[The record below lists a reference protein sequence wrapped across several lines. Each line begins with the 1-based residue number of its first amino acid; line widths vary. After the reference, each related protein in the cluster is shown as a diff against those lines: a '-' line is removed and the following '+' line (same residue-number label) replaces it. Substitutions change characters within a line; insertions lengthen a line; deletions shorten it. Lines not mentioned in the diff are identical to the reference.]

1 MGRYYDVT
9 MKLKNSMAIFEGDP
23 EFKMENLYN
32 IKEHGYNV
40 SSLNLGTHTGTHID
54 APRHFF
60 EDGTAVDSI
69 PVEKLVGK
77 AKVFFIDKDSIDYE
91 DIKDLN
97 IEKHDKI
104 IFKTPN
110 SRFIDHCEFHKDFT
124 ALTKEAAEFLV
135 KQEIHMVGIDY
146 MSIESFYSE
155 DEKVHEILLSNEV
168 VILEYLDLRE
178 IEEGQYEITALPL
191 RIKDGDG
198 SPARVILREVNR

>member
-77 AKVFFIDKDSIDYE
+77 AKVFFIDKDSIDY
-91 DIKDLN
+91 
-97 IEKHDKI
+97 
-104 IFKTPN
+104 
-110 SRFIDHCEFHKDFT
+110 
-124 ALTKEAAEFLV
+124 
-135 KQEIHMVGIDY
+135 

-198 SPARVILREVNR
+198 SPARVILREVNG

>member
-1 MGRYYDVT
+1 MSRYYDVT
-9 MKLKNSMAIFEGDP
+9 MELKNSMAIFEGDP

-40 SSLNLGTHTGTHID
+40 SSIALGTHTGTHID

-60 EDGTAVDSI
+60 EDGNSVDSI
-69 PVEKLVGK
+69 AIEMFIGN
-77 AKVFFIDKDSIDYE
+77 AKVFFIDKDSIDYD

-104 IFKTPN
+104 LFKTPN
-110 SRFIDHCEFHKDFT
+110 SRFIDDCEFHKDFT

-135 KQEIHMVGIDY
+135 KQEIDMVGIDY

-155 DEKVHEILLSNEV
+155 DGEVHEILLANEV
-168 VILEYLDLRE
+168 VIIECLDLRE
-178 IEEGQYEITALPL
+178 VEEGQYEIIALPL
-191 RIKDGDG
+191 KIKDGDG
-198 SPARVILREVNR
+198 SPVRVILVGR